1 MVYTA
6 PLITA
11 ITFST
16 FNTTLYNISTVLLCC
31 ISRQRTWEWDFLISK
46 VWRFTFLD
54 NSGHVGRTRHQL
66 MWPTIL
72 ETSPRYQEWFCKKSC
87 FKDINNLS
95 KGTLVGKSGVVNS
108 WVSGNHVVI
117 YRKVCNER
125 RFSDCLV
132 GNGHCATFIHF
143 SLALEHYSMCW
154 AMVNKVLK
162 SLLFFLV
169 RVMGICYYRVV
180 VVVFFV
186 VRCPLVVNSWYWWK
200 YCIFFMIMMV
210 IEGVLSFNNLP

>member
-31 ISRQRTWEWDFLISK
+31 TSLQRTWEWDFLISK

-72 ETSPRYQEWFCKKSC
+72 ETSQRYQEWFCKKSC

-154 AMVNKVLK
+154 AMSWWSVLNCWPLK
-162 SLLFFLV
+162 AMPRWWSQYYPATLKLPV
-169 RVMGICYYRVV
+169 GIWCKCS
-180 VVVFFV
+180 FV
-186 VRCPLVVNSWYWWK
+186 IVYKFCSIV
-200 YCIFFMIMMV
+200 
-210 IEGVLSFNNLP
+210 

>member
-6 PLITA
+6 QSITT

-16 FNTTLYNISTVLLCC
+16 FNTTLCNISTVLLCC
-31 ISRQRTWEWDFLISK
+31 TPLQRTWECDFLTSK

-66 MWPTIL
+66 VWPTVL

-95 KGTLVGKSGVVNS
+95 KGSLVGQSGVVKS

-117 YRKVCNER
+117 YRKVCIER
-125 RFSDCLV
+125 RFSVCLV

-143 SLALEHYSMCW
+143 SLALGHSSMCW
-154 AMVNKVLK
+154 AMSWWSVLNFWPLK
-162 SLLFFLV
+162 AMPRWWSQYYPATLKLPV
-169 RVMGICYYRVV
+169 GIWCKCSFVV
-180 VVVFFV
+180 VYKFCSIV
-186 VRCPLVVNSWYWWK
+186 
-200 YCIFFMIMMV
+200 
-210 IEGVLSFNNLP
+210 